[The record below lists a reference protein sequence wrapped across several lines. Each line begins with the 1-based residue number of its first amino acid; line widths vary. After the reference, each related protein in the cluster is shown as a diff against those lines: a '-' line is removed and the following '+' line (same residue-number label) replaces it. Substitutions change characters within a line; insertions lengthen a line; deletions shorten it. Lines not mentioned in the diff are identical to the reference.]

1 MRRRVKQVA
10 VVFVI
15 VFAAAQLIRPER
27 ENPATDA
34 ARTIQTH
41 AGTTSELAAVLD
53 RSCRDCHS
61 NNTVWPWYTQIAPLS
76 WLIARGVAEGRK
88 AVNFSEWAS
97 YPPDVQRML
106 LSVSCQD
113 ATSDKMPGPYSLV
126 RPETKLSP
134 QDIETICAAARQ
146 AEANAAGGRRHP

>member
-1 MRRRVKQVA
+1 MSRRLKQAAIVL
-10 VVFVI
+10 VV
-15 VFAAAQLIRPER
+15 VFAAAQFVRPDR
-27 ENPATDA
+27 TNPPTDTS
-34 ARTIQTH
+34 RTIQ
-41 AGTTSELAAVLD
+41 AQVGTARGLAAVLD

-61 NNTVWPWYTQIAPLS
+61 NKTVWPSYAQVAPLS
-76 WLIARGVAEGRK
+76 WLMARAVAEGRK

-97 YPPDVQRML
+97 YPPDVQRTR

-113 ATSDKMPGPYSLV
+113 ATSGKMPGPYTLV

-146 AEANAAGGRRHP
+146 DDANAADGGRHR